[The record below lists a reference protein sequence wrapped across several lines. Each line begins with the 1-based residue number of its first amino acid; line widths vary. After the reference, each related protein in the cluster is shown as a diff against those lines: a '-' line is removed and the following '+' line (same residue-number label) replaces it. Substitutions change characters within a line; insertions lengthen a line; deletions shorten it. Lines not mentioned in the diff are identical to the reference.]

1 MSAVEPEDQ
10 EDKPLDPAM
19 ENVRRKMVKLQLASG
34 GVMLLML
41 MAVLATIVYK
51 VTQGKPAAPAVAGQG
66 LVPSDAPVSAVAALP
81 VGFTIESVSLANGQ
95 LLFWGRTTD
104 GERKAIVYDIAAGR
118 VVADVRVTTN

>member
-51 VTQGKPAAPAVAGQG
+51 VTQGKPAAPTVAGQA
-66 LVPSDAPVSAVAALP
+66 LVPSEAPVSAVAALP
-81 VGFTIESVSLANGQ
+81 VGFTIESVSLATGQ
-95 LLFWGRTTD
+95 LLFWGRTAD